1 MDKEDVM
8 YIGLARKFA
17 QVFPFHLMWCEPLCG
32 ILPNSKK
39 GMKYFH
45 LQRHGWMEIIILSEV
60 SQTKTNI
67 TRHCLHVEPEKDD
80 TNGPIYKVEIDSQ
93 T

>member
-17 QVFPFHLMWCEPLCG
+17 QVFPYHLMWCGPLCG
-32 ILPNSKK
+32 ILPNCKK

-45 LQRHGWMEIIILSEV
+45 LQQHGWIEIIILSEV
-60 SQTKTNI
+60 SQTNI
-67 TRHCLHVEPEKDD
+67 TRYCLYVESERDD
-80 TNGPIYKVEIDSQ
+80 TNGLIYKAEIDSQ